1 MPKVVDHQE
10 RRATLAAALWSLVE
24 RRGVGAVTARAVA
37 AEAGLSVGAL
47 QHYFP
52 SRGDLIVFAME
63 EVDARA
69 RRRIAALDL
78 ASPSRPAVQE
88 LLEQLLPLD
97 EQRRL
102 EAEVW
107 FALTSEA
114 QAHPA
119 VAAHRRQVDEA
130 LRHAAR
136 WAVAALAR
144 AGHLAPRRDPATEAV
159 RLHALL
165 DGLTV
170 QAIVRPAL
178 IGPDEI
184 GRALAVHLDDLAR

>member
-10 RRATLAAALWSLVE
+10 RRTTLASALWRVVE
-24 RRGVGAVTARAVA
+24 RNGVGAVTARAVA
-37 AEAGLSVGAL
+37 AEAGSSVGAL

-63 EVDARA
+63 VVDARA
-69 RRRIAALDL
+69 RRRIGALDL
-78 ASPSRPAVQE
+78 ADPSRPTVQA

-119 VAAHRRQVDEA
+119 VAAHRRQVDGSM
-130 LRHAAR
+130 RDCAR
-136 WAVAALAR
+136 WAVAGLVR
-144 AGHLAPRRDPATEAV
+144 AGQLAPRRDPSTEAV

-170 QAIVRPAL
+170 QAIARPAL